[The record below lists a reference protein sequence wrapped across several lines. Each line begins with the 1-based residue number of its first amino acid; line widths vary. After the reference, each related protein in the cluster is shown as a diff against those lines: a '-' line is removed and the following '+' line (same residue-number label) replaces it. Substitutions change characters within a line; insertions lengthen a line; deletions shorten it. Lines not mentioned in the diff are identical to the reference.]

1 MKVNLPQNRSIVA
14 AQDAH
19 MMYAAATMSS
29 TRSKSAGMNVQ
40 FALPRMF
47 DPARNGMNGSQNR
60 SFGSGYDL
68 LRFDEDQEVRK
79 NILLACRNIM
89 KTHPIMHACCEVYSR
104 YPVQGINVSHEDQEY
119 ERFYRELFLED
130 LDLKNFFINLGKVY
144 WTDGTAITW
153 GNWSD
158 SLRLWV
164 GEDIL
169 DPLTIDIQRIPF
181 VDEDMV
187 YMVPQ
192 ENLKEMAQGQN
203 VQGQEF
209 RRRFPDM
216 AARINIG
223 ENILLSN
230 DRVTVLAN
238 KDRPS
243 DLWGTP
249 VMLRCWNTLMLEDRM
264 NAAMRATAERLY
276 APLIMFTIGGQLPN
290 GQTFIPSA
298 GMLDAFRNNLD
309 AALASDFRAI
319 ITHDGVKAQEVI
331 RGDRMN
337 NFKQDVDMYDD
348 RIMMAWG
355 LSPALLK
362 PTAGNYAT
370 SALEFQL
377 AAQMLSSYQST
388 LISLYDK
395 QAAMVAEANGHYEYE
410 KKGDSIKTVYEKKE
424 VWNPEYENEDG
435 TVGAYVVKDVP
446 KLSWPKLTFDVINFK
461 NEQEER
467 KFRMDLRNA
476 GVPIADEDLAIGVD
490 IDLKDSASKYQDEQV
505 EKKVSEAR
513 RENAIFEAT
522 MKQGYVVPPDTKK
535 YMEAGI
541 APVTLTKIVERYR
554 NNDTRGDEGLPN
566 MDTNNQAMED
576 QYGNGNQFDTG
587 DIGGK
592 SDIGQRPEE
601 SDEQRGTNT
610 AI

>member
-1 MKVNLPQNRSIVA
+1 MKVNLPKNRSVVA
-14 AQDAH
+14 AQDAR
-19 MMYAAATMSS
+19 MMYASATMAS
-29 TRSKSAGMNVQ
+29 TRSKTAGTNIQ

-47 DPARNGMNGSQNR
+47 DPARNGMTGTQNR
-60 SFGSGYDL
+60 SYGSGYDL
-68 LRFDEDQEVRK
+68 LKFDEEQEARK

-104 YPVQGINVSHEDQEY
+104 YPVQGIDVSHEDAEY

-130 LDLKNFFINLGKVY
+130 LDFKNFLINLGKVY
-144 WTDGTAITW
+144 WTDGTAIAW

-158 SLRLWV
+158 SLKLWV

-169 DPLTIDIQRIPF
+169 DPLTVDIQRIPF
-181 VDEDMV
+181 VNEDMV
-187 YMVPQ
+187 YMIPQ
-192 ENLKEMAQGQN
+192 DDLKEMARGQTLQGR
-203 VQGQEF
+203 EF

-216 AARINIG
+216 ANRISTG

-230 DRVTVLAN
+230 DRVTILAN

-362 PTAGNYAT
+362 PSAGNYAT

-388 LISLYDK
+388 LISLYNK

-424 VWNPEYENEDG
+424 VWDPDYENEDG
-435 TVGAYVVKDVP
+435 SAGAYVVKEVP

-467 KFRMDLRNA
+467 KFRMELRNA

-490 IDLKDSASKYQDEQV
+490 INLKDSSAKFQDEQI
-505 EKKVSEAR
+505 EKSVNEAK

-535 YMEAGI
+535 YMESGI
-541 APVTLTKIVERYR
+541 APITLTKIVERYR
-554 NNDTRGDEGLPN
+554 NNDTRGNGYGDDYRSDDERP
-566 MDTNNQAMED
+566 
-576 QYGNGNQFDTG
+576 FDTG
-587 DIGGK
+587 DIGNS
-592 SDIGQRPEE
+592 SDIGQRPEI
-601 SDEQRGTNT
+601 SDEQRGGHT
-610 AI
+610 AV